1 MPKCSKSLR
10 YPKWQVSFPNL
21 KSRHYYYYFFFR
33 PYFQPL
39 AKNLCTCIPLS
50 KESQRSYEAQ
60 RQVCHWHSDLD
71 DSMMREGCIMSFVWK
86 SSTKGMAA
94 RTDQTVMSK
103 CNELLCSFKRLAC
116 VLWTLFLNLKT
127 VPVETQKSGVW
138 GCFIPPLAWTWRN
151 RHRLQKSLIK
161 ALAMQLWHSFR
172 QCFVGINLGSI
183 GAKEET

>member
-1 MPKCSKSLR
+1 MDMVTCGEEDVEADQNEEEEAEEGHMYRVNENLGDAKVQQVFEIPYKSHFLTC
-10 YPKWQVSFPNL
+10 QVGVIIIIIIL
-21 KSRHYYYYFFFR
+21 LFFR

-50 KESQRSYEAQ
+50 EESQRSYEAQ

-71 DSMMREGCIMSFVWK
+71 ESMMREGCIMSFVWK

-138 GCFIPPLAWTWRN
+138 GCFIPR
-151 RHRLQKSLIK
+151 
-161 ALAMQLWHSFR
+161 
-172 QCFVGINLGSI
+172 
-183 GAKEET
+183 